1 MTNTIAC
8 IDNGFYSTVIFS
20 KSIPQKLYS
29 FRSKAQQIDIPIKAS
44 KTYHLIINNVSYII
58 GNAAESIDINIDKT
72 NSNLHLLTT
81 LTALGLLGSDSFK
94 LVANIPLNY
103 YSKENKQKFED
114 RFKSQ
119 RNISFL
125 LNSQPKN
132 ISIIDCVVF
141 PQCLSVLYANNIKS
155 SIVAILDIGGLTC
168 QGVICENNNIVQS
181 SIFSENLGTLILMN
195 KIKHTLNKE
204 FNLNLQNYQ
213 IEDVIKNGIPNK
225 PEVKSI
231 IDSCCKSHFQQIIQT
246 IKLAGW
252 DINSLYILMT
262 GGGSLLLEKYIKL
275 PNYSMSINPVNDNC
289 LGLWEVGKYVYNI

>member
-1 MTNTIAC
+1 LTNTIAC
-8 IDNGFYSTVIFS
+8 IDNGFYSTVVFS

-29 FRSKAQQIDIPIKAS
+29 FRSKVQQVDTPIATS
-44 KTYHLIINNVSYII
+44 KTYHLIINNISYII
-58 GNAAESIDINIDKT
+58 GNGAEEIDINIDKT

-81 LTALGLLGSDSFK
+81 LTALGLLGSDSYK
-94 LVANIPLNY
+94 LVTNIPLNY

-119 RNISFL
+119 RGISFL

-132 ISIIDCVVF
+132 ITISDCVVF
-141 PQCLSVLYANNIKS
+141 PQCLPVIYNNNLKS
-155 SIVAILDIGGLTC
+155 SIVGIVDCGGLTV
-168 QGVICENNNIVQS
+168 QGTICENNNLIQS
-181 SIFSENLGTLILMN
+181 SIFTENLGTLILMN

-204 FNLNLQNYQ
+204 FNFNLQNYQ

-246 IKLAGW
+246 MKLAGW
-252 DINSLYILMT
+252 DINSLHILMT

-289 LGLWEVGKYVYNI
+289 LGLWKVAEHVYNI